1 MGSRQLED
9 TRRESRALRLLAA
22 ETRTRARATREQTL
36 QGRSRLVILPDPAF
50 PRLHAKM
57 GTTPVI
63 EQAKG
68 ILMFQQGC
76 GPEEASGLLLRASQ
90 RANVTVHVL
99 AAQLVEHV
107 ASGDQGGNVTPISLG
122 ATKHLPS

>member
-1 MGSRQLED
+1 MEPGSVGPPRMGARQLED
-9 TRRESRALRLLAA
+9 TCRESRALRLLAA

-63 EQAKG
+63 
-68 ILMFQQGC
+68 
-76 GPEEASGLLLRASQ
+76 
-90 RANVTVHVL
+90 
-99 AAQLVEHV
+99 
-107 ASGDQGGNVTPISLG
+107 
-122 ATKHLPS
+122 

>member
-1 MGSRQLED
+1 MPDPAEVLH
-9 TRRESRALRLLAA
+9 RANAA
-22 ETRTRARATREQTL
+22 DPTGL
-36 QGRSRLVILPDPAF
+36 SRLVILHDLAF
-50 PRLHAKM
+50 PRLQAKM

-76 GPEEASGLLLRASQ
+76 GPQEASGLLRQASQ

-107 ASGDQGGNVTPISLG
+107 ASGDQGGTVTPISLG
-122 ATKHLPS
+122 AITHLPS